1 MADQSQVC
9 CSGLGAGDDVE
20 PASEEPGPSPLQ
32 QTPQANSFYFS
43 QPRRRKYHMGT
54 TALAAMRAMAMG

>member
-1 MADQSQVC
+1 V
-9 CSGLGAGDDVE
+9 GPGDDVE

-32 QTPQANSFYFS
+32 QTPQAKAVYFS

-54 TALAAMRAMAMG
+54 TALAAISTMAIG